1 VTEEPSAVYVYGVM
15 PADELGGI
23 AVTGV
28 EDAEIRPVQHGG
40 LAALT
45 SAIRGEALQA
55 ANEVRAHWRVLE
67 EATTTATVLPT
78 RFGTV
83 MESEEAVRERLLAPN
98 AERLE
103 ELLRAVAGRVQL
115 NVKGDYD
122 EPSLMR
128 EIVSSSPGIAAL
140 RDRLSG
146 LPDEAGYYERI
157 RLGELVAA
165 EVQRRRE
172 ADTQLAIDALGPLA
186 VEAKEEEPSRQEAA
200 FNLAFLVERDRRDQF
215 TEGVNGLVAKLG
227 DRVEIRY
234 VGPLPPYSFAGADL
248 NAGSEAWA

>member
-1 VTEEPSAVYVYGVM
+1 M

-23 AVTGV
+23 AVAGV

-45 SAIRGEALQA
+45 SVIRGEALQA

-115 NVKGDYD
+115 NVK
-122 EPSLMR
+122 
-128 EIVSSSPGIAAL
+128 
-140 RDRLSG
+140 
-146 LPDEAGYYERI
+146 
-157 RLGELVAA
+157 
-165 EVQRRRE
+165 
-172 ADTQLAIDALGPLA
+172 
-186 VEAKEEEPSRQEAA
+186 
-200 FNLAFLVERDRRDQF
+200 
-215 TEGVNGLVAKLG
+215 
-227 DRVEIRY
+227 
-234 VGPLPPYSFAGADL
+234 
-248 NAGSEAWA
+248 